1 MFLTN
6 RCHPSK
12 HWNAHIDMLKYA
24 YPTDRCYHDRD
35 GLVAKGQLFH
45 DKTSGS
51 SSSRHHDLHR
61 HMYNWMGRVCSE
73 VDVDPQKRLL
83 HINLLEMT
91 ADCLALQSLELRPCL
106 NILVSTVNTSVVAYL
121 NHQGGTSLGFFGGKP
136 QRYFN
141 FSRDLKLRAVHIL

>member
-1 MFLTN
+1 MPHRRDQFGSVCSLPTGATPLN
-6 RCHPSK
+6 IGTPTLICSNMLIQP
-12 HWNAHIDMLKYA
+12 IDVIMTEMA
-24 YPTDRCYHDRD
+24 WWP
-35 GLVAKGQLFH
+35 G

-106 NILVSTVNTSVVAYL
+106 NILVSTVNTSVVAYV
-121 NHQGGTSLGFFGGKP
+121 NHQGGTSLVF
-136 QRYFN
+136 
-141 FSRDLKLRAVHIL
+141 LKGNHNVILTSLEILN